1 MVVDNAARM
10 KRTSDAPSTGE
21 LVGLGVFLAGA
32 FVAPLIA
39 GLLLDLLLHTTPIF
53 LVLGLLAGI
62 IAAGAGVYTRF
73 KRYL

>member
-1 MVVDNAARM
+1 M